1 MLGLSSGAGLTIEQ
15 IIAALD
21 EAGKD
26 PSGIEY
32 ALLAGIASGNLF
44 VINFEVGEE

>member
-1 MLGLSSGAGLTIEQ
+1 MLGLSSGSGLTMEQ
-15 IIAALD
+15 ILAAID

-32 ALLAGIASGNLF
+32 ALLASMASGHLY
-44 VINFEVGEE
+44 VVNFSAGEE